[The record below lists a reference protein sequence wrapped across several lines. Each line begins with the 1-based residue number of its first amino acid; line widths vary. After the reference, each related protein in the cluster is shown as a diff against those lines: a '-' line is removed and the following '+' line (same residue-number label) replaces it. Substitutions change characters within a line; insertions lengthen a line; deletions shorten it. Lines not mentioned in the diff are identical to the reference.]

1 MFRNQGDST
10 VGSLA
15 VLGFDVSVPWWEL
28 KRMVEDGG
36 SQPISSMGLVY
47 LPNIWLIFMVNVG
60 KYTEIYLDVQKS
72 RKGERFPVGYNY
84 PQDSEKTSR

>member
-60 KYTEIYLDVQKS
+60 KYTRNLLGCPEVKK
-72 RKGERFPVGYNY
+72 R
-84 PQDSEKTSR
+84 